1 MTFKKYYLYFKPHK
15 LSVQGGIMIN
25 INNLSE
31 VSDEK
36 LKQLMIKY
44 KEKQVCYELMYNEVT
59 KINEKII
66 LSIHLEQIIRFKQNM
81 FKSKM
86 DTSI

>member
-1 MTFKKYYLYFKPHK
+1 
-15 LSVQGGIMIN
+15 MIN

-44 KEKQVCYELMYNEVT
+44 KEKQERYELMYNEVT
-59 KINEKII
+59 IINERII

>member
-1 MTFKKYYLYFKPHK
+1 
-15 LSVQGGIMIN
+15 MIN

-36 LKQLMIKY
+36 LNQLMIKY
-44 KEKQVCYELMYNEVT
+44 KEKQERYELMYNEVT
-59 KINEKII
+59 IINERII

>member
-1 MTFKKYYLYFKPHK
+1 
-15 LSVQGGIMIN
+15 MIN

-44 KEKQVCYELMYNEVT
+44 KEKQERYELMYNEVT
-59 KINEKII
+59 IINERII
-66 LSIHLEQIIRFKQNM
+66 LSIHLEQVIRFKQNM
-81 FKSKM
+81 FKSN
-86 DTSI
+86 ILNYYLE

>member
-1 MTFKKYYLYFKPHK
+1 
-15 LSVQGGIMIN
+15 MIN

-36 LKQLMIKY
+36 LKQLMTKY
-44 KEKQVCYELMYNEVT
+44 KEKQVRYELMYNEVT
-59 KINEKII
+59 LINEKII
-66 LSIHLEQIIRFKQNM
+66 LSIHIEQVIRFKQNM
-81 FKSKM
+81 SKSKM

>member
-1 MTFKKYYLYFKPHK
+1 
-15 LSVQGGIMIN
+15 MIN

-44 KEKQVCYELMYNEVT
+44 KEKQERYELMYNEVT
-59 KINEKII
+59 IINERII

-86 DTSI
+86 DISN

>member
-1 MTFKKYYLYFKPHK
+1 
-15 LSVQGGIMIN
+15 MIN

-44 KEKQVCYELMYNEVT
+44 KEKQERYELMYNEVT
-59 KINEKII
+59 IINERII
-66 LSIHLEQIIRFKQNM
+66 LSIHLEQVIRYKQNM

-86 DTSI
+86 DILN

>member
-1 MTFKKYYLYFKPHK
+1 
-15 LSVQGGIMIN
+15 MIN

-44 KEKQVCYELMYNEVT
+44 KEKQERYELMYNEVT
-59 KINEKII
+59 IINERII

-86 DTSI
+86 DTLI

>member
-1 MTFKKYYLYFKPHK
+1 
-15 LSVQGGIMIN
+15 MIN

-36 LKQLMIKY
+36 LKQLMVKY
-44 KEKQVCYELMYNEVT
+44 KEKQERYELMYNEVT
-59 KINEKII
+59 IINERII
-66 LSIHLEQIIRFKQNM
+66 LSIHLEQVIRFKQNM

>member
-1 MTFKKYYLYFKPHK
+1 
-15 LSVQGGIMIN
+15 MIN

-31 VSDEK
+31 VSDDK

-44 KEKQVCYELMYNEVT
+44 KEKQERYELMYNEVT
-59 KINEKII
+59 IINERII
-66 LSIHLEQIIRFKQNM
+66 LSIHLEQIIRFKQNI

>member
-1 MTFKKYYLYFKPHK
+1 
-15 LSVQGGIMIN
+15 MIN

-44 KEKQVCYELMYNEVT
+44 KEKQERYQLMYNEVT
-59 KINEKII
+59 IINEKII

>member
-1 MTFKKYYLYFKPHK
+1 
-15 LSVQGGIMIN
+15 MIN

-44 KEKQVCYELMYNEVT
+44 KEKQERYELMYNEVT
-59 KINEKII
+59 IINEKII
-66 LSIHLEQIIRFKQNM
+66 LSIHLEQVIRFKQNM

>member
-1 MTFKKYYLYFKPHK
+1 
-15 LSVQGGIMIN
+15 MIN
-25 INNLSE
+25 INNLSK

-44 KEKQVCYELMYNEVT
+44 KEKQERYELMYNEVT
-59 KINEKII
+59 IINERII
-66 LSIHLEQIIRFKQNM
+66 LSIHLEQVIRFKQNM

>member
-1 MTFKKYYLYFKPHK
+1 
-15 LSVQGGIMIN
+15 MIN

-36 LKQLMIKY
+36 LKQLMIKS
-44 KEKQVCYELMYNEVT
+44 KEKQERYEMMYNEVT
-59 KINEKII
+59 IINERII
-66 LSIHLEQIIRFKQNM
+66 LSIHLEQVIRFKQNM

-86 DTSI
+86 DISN

>member
-1 MTFKKYYLYFKPHK
+1 
-15 LSVQGGIMIN
+15 MIN

-31 VSDEK
+31 VSDDK
-36 LKQLMIKY
+36 LKQLRIKY
-44 KEKQVCYELMYNEVT
+44 KEKQERYELMYNEVT
-59 KINEKII
+59 IINERII
-66 LSIHLEQIIRFKQNM
+66 LSIHLEQVIRFKQNM

>member
-1 MTFKKYYLYFKPHK
+1 
-15 LSVQGGIMIN
+15 MIN

-44 KEKQVCYELMYNEVT
+44 KEKQERYELMYNEVT
-59 KINEKII
+59 IINERII
-66 LSIHLEQIIRFKQNM
+66 LSIHLEQVIRFKQNM

-86 DTSI
+86 DISN

>member
-1 MTFKKYYLYFKPHK
+1 
-15 LSVQGGIMIN
+15 MIN

-36 LKQLMIKY
+36 LKQLMVKY
-44 KEKQVCYELMYNEVT
+44 KEKQERYELMYNEVT
-59 KINEKII
+59 IINERII
-66 LSIHLEQIIRFKQNM
+66 LSIHLEQVIRLKQNM

>member
-1 MTFKKYYLYFKPHK
+1 
-15 LSVQGGIMIN
+15 MIN

-44 KEKQVCYELMYNEVT
+44 KEKQERYELMYNEVT
-59 KINEKII
+59 IINERII
-66 LSIHLEQIIRFKQNM
+66 LSIHLEQVIRFKQNM
-81 FKSKM
+81 LKSKM
-86 DTSI
+86 DILN

>member
-1 MTFKKYYLYFKPHK
+1 
-15 LSVQGGIMIN
+15 MIN

-44 KEKQVCYELMYNEVT
+44 KEKQERYELMYNEVT
-59 KINEKII
+59 IFNERII
-66 LSIHLEQIIRFKQNM
+66 LSIHLEQVIRFKQNM

>member
-1 MTFKKYYLYFKPHK
+1 
-15 LSVQGGIMIN
+15 MIN

-31 VSDEK
+31 LSDEK

-44 KEKQVCYELMYNEVT
+44 KEKQERYELMYNEVT
-59 KINEKII
+59 IINERII
-66 LSIHLEQIIRFKQNM
+66 LSIHLEQVIRFKQNM

>member
-1 MTFKKYYLYFKPHK
+1 
-15 LSVQGGIMIN
+15 MIN

-44 KEKQVCYELMYNEVT
+44 KEKQERYELMYNEVT
-59 KINEKII
+59 IINERII
-66 LSIHLEQIIRFKQNM
+66 LSIHLEQIIRFKQNI

>member
-1 MTFKKYYLYFKPHK
+1 
-15 LSVQGGIMIN
+15 MIN

-36 LKQLMIKY
+36 LKQLMVKY
-44 KEKQVCYELMYNEVT
+44 KEKQERYELMYNEVT
-59 KINEKII
+59 IINEKII
-66 LSIHLEQIIRFKQNM
+66 LSIHLEQVIRFKQNM

>member
-1 MTFKKYYLYFKPHK
+1 
-15 LSVQGGIMIN
+15 MIN

-36 LKQLMIKY
+36 LNQLMIKY
-44 KEKQVCYELMYNEVT
+44 KEKQERYELMYNEVT
-59 KINEKII
+59 IINERII
-66 LSIHLEQIIRFKQNM
+66 LSIHLEQVIRFKQNM

>member
-1 MTFKKYYLYFKPHK
+1 
-15 LSVQGGIMIN
+15 MIN

-44 KEKQVCYELMYNEVT
+44 KEKQVRYELMYNEVT
-59 KINEKII
+59 LINERII
-66 LSIHLEQIIRFKQNM
+66 LSIHLEQVIRFKQNM
-81 FKSKM
+81 FKLKM

>member
-1 MTFKKYYLYFKPHK
+1 
-15 LSVQGGIMIN
+15 MIN

-44 KEKQVCYELMYNEVT
+44 KEKQERYELMYN
-59 KINEKII
+59 
-66 LSIHLEQIIRFKQNM
+66 
-81 FKSKM
+81 
-86 DTSI
+86 

>member
-1 MTFKKYYLYFKPHK
+1 
-15 LSVQGGIMIN
+15 MIN

-36 LKQLMIKY
+36 LKQLMVKY
-44 KEKQVCYELMYNEVT
+44 KEKQERYELMYNKVT
-59 KINEKII
+59 IINERII

-81 FKSKM
+81 LKSKM

>member
-1 MTFKKYYLYFKPHK
+1 
-15 LSVQGGIMIN
+15 MIN

-36 LKQLMIKY
+36 LDQLMIKY
-44 KEKQVCYELMYNEVT
+44 KEKQERYELMYNEVT
-59 KINEKII
+59 IINERII
-66 LSIHLEQIIRFKQNM
+66 LSIHLEQVIRFKQNM

>member
-1 MTFKKYYLYFKPHK
+1 
-15 LSVQGGIMIN
+15 MIN

-36 LKQLMIKY
+36 LKQLMVKY
-44 KEKQVCYELMYNEVT
+44 KEKQERYELMYNEVT
-59 KINEKII
+59 IINERII
-66 LSIHLEQIIRFKQNM
+66 LSIHLEQVIRFKQNM

-86 DTSI
+86 DKSI

>member
-1 MTFKKYYLYFKPHK
+1 
-15 LSVQGGIMIN
+15 MIN

-44 KEKQVCYELMYNEVT
+44 KEKQERYELMYNEVT
-59 KINEKII
+59 IINERII
-66 LSIHLEQIIRFKQNM
+66 LNIHLEQIIRFKQNI

>member
-1 MTFKKYYLYFKPHK
+1 
-15 LSVQGGIMIN
+15 MIN

-44 KEKQVCYELMYNEVT
+44 KEKQVRYELMYNEVT
-59 KINEKII
+59 IINERII
-66 LSIHLEQIIRFKQNM
+66 LSIHLEQVIRFKQNM
-81 FKSKM
+81 FKLKM

>member
-1 MTFKKYYLYFKPHK
+1 
-15 LSVQGGIMIN
+15 MIN

-36 LKQLMIKY
+36 LKQLMVKY
-44 KEKQVCYELMYNEVT
+44 KEKQERYELMYNEVT
-59 KINEKII
+59 IINERII

>member
-1 MTFKKYYLYFKPHK
+1 
-15 LSVQGGIMIN
+15 MIN

-44 KEKQVCYELMYNEVT
+44 KEKQERYELMYNEVT
-59 KINEKII
+59 IINERII
-66 LSIHLEQIIRFKQNM
+66 LSIHLEQVIRFKQNM

>member
-1 MTFKKYYLYFKPHK
+1 
-15 LSVQGGIMIN
+15 MIN

-44 KEKQVCYELMYNEVT
+44 KEKQERYELMYNEVT
-59 KINEKII
+59 IINERII
-66 LSIHLEQIIRFKQNM
+66 LSIHIEQIIRFKQNM

>member
-1 MTFKKYYLYFKPHK
+1 
-15 LSVQGGIMIN
+15 MIN

-44 KEKQVCYELMYNEVT
+44 KEKQVRYELMYNEVT
-59 KINEKII
+59 IINEKII

>member
-1 MTFKKYYLYFKPHK
+1 
-15 LSVQGGIMIN
+15 MIN

-44 KEKQVCYELMYNEVT
+44 KEKQERYQLMYNEVT
-59 KINEKII
+59 IINEKII
-66 LSIHLEQIIRFKQNM
+66 LSIHLEQVIRFKQNM

>member
-1 MTFKKYYLYFKPHK
+1 
-15 LSVQGGIMIN
+15 MIN

-36 LKQLMIKY
+36 LKQLMVKY
-44 KEKQVCYELMYNEVT
+44 KEKQERYELMYNEVT
-59 KINEKII
+59 IINERII
-66 LSIHLEQIIRFKQNM
+66 LSIHIEQIIRFKQNM

>member
-1 MTFKKYYLYFKPHK
+1 
-15 LSVQGGIMIN
+15 MIN

-44 KEKQVCYELMYNEVT
+44 KEKQERYELMYNEVT
-59 KINEKII
+59 IINERII
-66 LSIHLEQIIRFKQNM
+66 LSIHLEQVIRIKQNM

-86 DTSI
+86 DISN

>member
-1 MTFKKYYLYFKPHK
+1 
-15 LSVQGGIMIN
+15 MIN

-44 KEKQVCYELMYNEVT
+44 KEKQVRYELMYNEVT
-59 KINEKII
+59 IINERII
-66 LSIHLEQIIRFKQNM
+66 LSIHLEQVIRFKQNM

>member
-1 MTFKKYYLYFKPHK
+1 
-15 LSVQGGIMIN
+15 MIN

-31 VSDEK
+31 VSDDK

-44 KEKQVCYELMYNEVT
+44 KEKQERYELMYNEVT
-59 KINEKII
+59 IINERII
-66 LSIHLEQIIRFKQNM
+66 LSIHLEQVIRFKQNM